1 MIPTINHTD
10 KAKILELINQ
20 APGNYFGLKGS
31 TGMKIRTAYYKAK
44 RQDFFDKIMDWL
56 NGDLAGDGFYQIVNG
71 SNKQTEAIFIIQKG
85 SGQMAA
91 PAPIIIQDKQSSDI
105 NLVKENAELKAKLH
119 YLELQLAELQDQ
131 LEESEKELS
140 EAPDPVEKPNPWLS
154 LAEQLAPAAGQI
166 IAALAAKI
174 ITPNNNEQPT
184 NRAGRT
190 QPNPVEVRYPRPD
203 AYYTSSQV
211 PGGRPDNPGDI
222 QGHDYSGSDIRDNY
236 PET

>member
-1 MIPTINHTD
+1 
-10 KAKILELINQ
+10 
-20 APGNYFGLKGS
+20 
-31 TGMKIRTAYYKAK
+31 
-44 RQDFFDKIMDWL
+44 
-56 NGDLAGDGFYQIVNG
+56 
-71 SNKQTEAIFIIQKG
+71 
-85 SGQMAA
+85 MAA

-174 ITPNNNEQPT
+174 ITPNNNDQPT
-184 NRAGRT
+184 NRAGGT
-190 QPNPVEVRYPRPD
+190 QSNPVEVRYPRPD

-211 PGGRPDNPGDI
+211 PGRKPNNPGDL
-222 QGHDYSGSDIRDNY
+222 QGNDYSGSDIRDY
-236 PET
+236 HSQTEA